1 MKSPPSR
8 SAAHRALLSGLVLLV
23 VLAVADTGL
32 WWFATGRL
40 ETELA
45 TWQAQRRAAGWA
57 VTAGQPE
64 RTGWPLTAAIQVT
77 DVALAGGDADLP
89 GGFAWRATRLELS
102 VALLRPRLL
111 NVRVAGDQR
120 LRFAEVPE
128 FGFTAERFEVAIP
141 LDPGVPA
148 RSADLAAT
156 GLHATPPA
164 GPCDIG
170 TLAVHVDTRP
180 AAAQGENGVI
190 LTASAEAIG
199 LPPLPG
205 DRPWPFGPRIASV
218 SLDAALTGP
227 LPGAPDLATRAAAWR
242 DGGGTL
248 VLRRLALGWGPLG
261 LSGSATMALDE
272 HMQPMGAATVRLV
285 GYDATLDALV
295 AAGAMAPRAAVA
307 AKGVLTILARTPEG
321 GGSPRVELPVTL
333 QDRTLTAGRFP
344 LLRLPQWVW
353 Q

>member
-1 MKSPPSR
+1 MKSPRSR
-8 SAAHRALLSGLVLLV
+8 SAAHRALLAGLVLLV
-23 VLAVADTGL
+23 VLAAVHTGL

-45 TWQAQRRAAGWA
+45 AWQAQRSAAGWTVA
-57 VTAGQPE
+57 AGQPV
-64 RTGWPLTAAIQVT
+64 RAGWPLAAAIQVP
-77 DVALAGGDADLP
+77 DVALTGGDADLP
-89 GGFAWRATRLELS
+89 GGFAWRAARLELS

-111 NVRVAGDQR
+111 NARAAGAQHLR
-120 LRFAEVPE
+120 LAALPDIA
-128 FGFTAERFEVAIP
+128 FTAERFELSVP

-148 RSADLAAT
+148 RSVDLAAV
-156 GLHATPPA
+156 GLHATLPA

-170 TLAVHVDTRP
+170 TLAAHVDTRP
-180 AAAQGENGVI
+180 AAVQGENAVTM
-190 LTASAEAIG
+190 TASAEAIG
-199 LPPLPG
+199 MPPLPDG
-205 DRPWPFGPRIASV
+205 RSWPLGPRIASV

-227 LPGAPDLATRAAAWR
+227 LPGAPDLAIRAAAWR

-248 VLRRLALGWGPLG
+248 VVRRLALGWGPLG

-272 HMQPMGAATVRLV
+272 HMQPMGAATARLV
-285 GYDATLDALV
+285 GYDATLDALA
-295 AAGAMAPRAAVA
+295 AAGAMTPRAAMA

-321 GGSPRVELPVTL
+321 GGSLRVELPVTL

-344 LLRLPQWVW
+344 LLRLPEWVW